1 MLGTG
6 MGARA
11 DMPEREMLDQLRAY
25 AAEVSECAKTISVPG
40 ELLTRRDELKEFAD
54 QVISEIDAP
63 LRIGFVGEFS
73 AGKSLL
79 LGVLAGKPDLLPTS
93 MEPTTGNVTELH
105 FSRAAG
111 AAPETAIDQV
121 RVRFFRRSDLE
132 QLDKRILADLRD
144 RARRAR
150 LTAADLADLDAHGDS
165 WDPRFRDWCAR
176 MSHRDDGELRKL
188 ILELT
193 RTRDAAAAAPGYLG
207 ETVTITLDQLRGML
221 EIRYPSFQNGSPPP
235 PGRDSVPFSENP
247 DGTQLAATFPLVER
261 VLLDIALPPDR
272 WPVSAMAANQ
282 EFVLLDFP
290 GIGGANT
297 KARDLFLTRRG
308 LEDVHTILVLV
319 NAGRAGGQIPDTF
332 YGFLRDLDSGSAD
345 DDATAERLSDR
356 IIYCA
361 GRFDEVPPPEPSFGG
376 PSDTTR
382 MTVDRL
388 LNACRPLSALLQSG
402 HQPGLSAMRAFASSV
417 LAISKLRLRDVPA
430 ELGLEFHREAAE
442 ARAEH
447 WKTIAESLRADGTGH
462 DLGRELLAYADD
474 GGVSELRRLLVQHV
488 QDHGLELRTRRAQ
501 DRLGQLDELKGRLE
515 DDLRASQQDVGE
527 DADSPAAQAR
537 ALLRDVRRSRQELIG
552 QLGALRDPAQI
563 GLAPQWS
570 VKQDV
575 ARKAADLV
583 MAWPEW
589 AAILD
594 CVENAVVV
602 PSRGLAKD
610 PLDLDEW
617 EDFPDAD
624 RLPQRLRDFQEAFTR
639 TCDELRDYARDRSL
653 AGTERWLQGRA
664 AAPGARNLRRR
675 AADLLNAEV
684 AARLTGEK
692 LARFPLIVERIVN
705 PGSLAESIAT
715 RVNQENPQPSGRPV
729 FPLRAERL
737 ASWAEGSPADEG
749 ARHFVRVVRMRSAL
763 IDSVT
768 DYALSCLDA
777 VQSLIFGAVDRT
789 YSQQQRRLPDE
800 SQLVAA
806 VLGRQPGVRDELPD
820 PAGALAALRRPD
832 KDSASGG

>member
-1 MLGTG
+1 
-6 MGARA
+6 
-11 DMPEREMLDQLRAY
+11 MPEREMLDQLHTY
-25 AAEVSECAKTISVPG
+25 AADVSECARTISVPDG
-40 ELLTRRDELKEFAD
+40 LLIHRDGLKDFAD

-105 FSRAAG
+105 FSRAASD
-111 AAPETAIDQV
+111 APATGIDRV
-121 RVRFFRRSDLE
+121 RVHFFRASDLD

-165 WDPRFRDWCAR
+165 WDLRFRDWCAQ

-193 RTRDAAAAAPGYLG
+193 RTRDAATAAPGYLG
-207 ETVTITLDQLRGML
+207 QTVTITLDQLRGML
-221 EIRYPSFQNGSPPP
+221 EIRYPSFQNGFPPP
-235 PGRDSVPFSENP
+235 PSQDSVPFSENP
-247 DGTQLAATFPLVER
+247 DSTQLAATFPLVER

-272 WPVSAMAANQ
+272 WPVSAMPANQ
-282 EFVLLDFP
+282 GFVLLDFP

-308 LEDVHTILVLV
+308 LDDVHTILVLV
-319 NAGRAGGQIPDTF
+319 NAGRAGSQIPDTF
-332 YGFLRDLDSGSAD
+332 YGFLRDLDSASAGD
-345 DDATAERLSDR
+345 DDTTERLSGR

-361 GRFDEVPPPEPSFGG
+361 GRFDEIPPPEPSFGG
-376 PSDTTR
+376 PSDTAR

-417 LAISKLRLRDVPA
+417 LAISKLRLTDVPA
-430 ELGLEFHREAAE
+430 ELGLEFHRQAAE
-442 ARAEH
+442 ARAAR
-447 WKTIAESLRADGTGH
+447 WKTIAESLRADGTGQE
-462 DLGRELLAYADD
+462 LVRELLAYADD
-474 GGVSELRRLLVQHV
+474 GGVEELRRLLEQHV
-488 QDHGLELRTRRAQ
+488 HDHGLALRTRRAQ
-501 DRLGQLDELKGRLE
+501 DRLDQLDELKARLE
-515 DDLRASQQDVGE
+515 DDLRASQQNAGDDGT
-527 DADSPAAQAR
+527 SPATQAR
-537 ALLRDVRRSRQELIG
+537 ALLRDVRRSREELIR
-552 QLGALRDPAQI
+552 QLRTLRDPGQI

-575 ARKAADLV
+575 MRKAADLV

-589 AAILD
+589 AAILS

-602 PSRGLAKD
+602 PSRGPAKN
-610 PLDLDEW
+610 LLGLEEW
-617 EDFPDAD
+617 ADIPDAD
-624 RLPQRLRDFQEAFTR
+624 GLPQRLGDFEEAFAR
-639 TCDELRDYARDRSL
+639 TCDELRDYAKDRSV
-653 AGTERWLQGRA
+653 AGTKRWLEGRA
-664 AAPGARNLRRR
+664 ATPEARDLHRRT
-675 AADLLNAEV
+675 ADLLNAEV
-684 AARLTGEK
+684 RARLTDRK
-692 LARFPLIVERIVN
+692 LARFPLIVERICN
-705 PGSLAESIAT
+705 PASMAENVAT
-715 RVNQENPQPSGRPV
+715 MVDREKPQSSRTRV
-729 FPLRAERL
+729 FPLRAEQL

-749 ARHFVRVVRMRSAL
+749 AKHFVRIVRMRSAL
-763 IDSVT
+763 IDSIC

-777 VQSLIFGAVDRT
+777 VQNLVFGQLDDAYRL
-789 YSQQQRRLPDE
+789 QQDWLPDE
-800 SQLVAA
+800 SQFVAA
-806 VLGRQPGVRDELPD
+806 VLGQQSGSRDESPD

-832 KDSASGG
+832 KDPAFGG